1 MIMPCNLPD
10 IDDKAYKNICIK
22 HINAGL
28 LKGVDLALAD
38 YKTADDEYTYF
49 KQFFP
54 RGVYSGFV
62 EELYRIRDIITSKML
77 YLAGDYDKYVI
88 MCLLNNYYRDNVR
101 DYNLKDANTFAL
113 HEKDNLKE
121 LSKSM
126 NFHVI
131 TKQKDRDYVIA
142 KFSAYASEIDSSV
155 EYLMSTIEDFNQ
167 YINTCFADFDFLN
180 FGDFTIEEMKALSTM
195 HEYINLGI
203 EIQETRLHKPYA
215 VIK

>member
-10 IDDKAYKNICIK
+10 IDDKTYKNICIK

-88 MCLLNNYYRDNVR
+88 II
-101 DYNLKDANTFAL
+101 
-113 HEKDNLKE
+113 
-121 LSKSM
+121 
-126 NFHVI
+126 VI
-131 TKQKDRDYVIA
+131 
-142 KFSAYASEIDSSV
+142 
-155 EYLMSTIEDFNQ
+155 M
-167 YINTCFADFDFLN
+167 
-180 FGDFTIEEMKALSTM
+180 
-195 HEYINLGI
+195 
-203 EIQETRLHKPYA
+203 
-215 VIK
+215 